1 MSATVRSAVVALA
14 SVLAALPAAADG
26 WSPAPEPAVWV
37 QTRQQLQTSGAMTD
51 RPWQFMEALETP
63 ELMAGEYLSGRTRT
77 AAGVEF
83 DAGLLLRRDGVEDW
97 QVRELRMRALCNQQ
111 RLQRLAGGNQ
121 WVDYVGRDDTASKV
135 AWICDIP

>member
-1 MSATVRSAVVALA
+1 MSAMVRSSLLALV
-14 SVLAALPAAADG
+14 SVLGALPAAAEG

-37 QTRQQLQTSGAMTD
+37 QIRQQLQTSGAMTD

-63 ELMAGEYLSGRTRT
+63 ELMAGEYLSGRTPT
-77 AAGVEF
+77 SAGVEF
-83 DAGLLLRRDGVEDW
+83 DAALLLRRAGVEDW

-111 RLQRLAGGNQ
+111 RLQRRVGETQ

>member
-1 MSATVRSAVVALA
+1 
-14 SVLAALPAAADG
+14 
-26 WSPAPEPAVWV
+26 
-37 QTRQQLQTSGAMTD
+37 
-51 RPWQFMEALETP
+51 MEALETP

-77 AAGVEF
+77 SAGVEF

-111 RLQRLAGGNQ
+111 RLQRLAGENQ

>member
-14 SVLAALPAAADG
+14 GVLAALPAAADG
-26 WSPAPEPAVWV
+26 WSPLSEPAVWV
-37 QTRQQLQTSGAMTD
+37 QTRQQLQASGAMTD

-77 AAGVEF
+77 SAGVEF

-111 RLQRLAGGNQ
+111 RLQRRAGENQ

>member
-1 MSATVRSAVVALA
+1 MSAMVRSSLLALV
-14 SVLAALPAAADG
+14 SVLGALPAAAEG

-37 QTRQQLQTSGAMTD
+37 QIRQQLQASGAMTD

-63 ELMAGEYLSGRTRT
+63 ELMAGEYLSGRTPT
-77 AAGVEF
+77 SAGVEF
-83 DAGLLLRRDGVEDW
+83 DAALLLRRAGVEDW

-111 RLQRLAGGNQ
+111 RLQRRAGETQ

-135 AWICDIP
+135 AWICDMP

>member
-1 MSATVRSAVVALA
+1 MNTTVRSAVVSLA
-14 SVLAALPAAADG
+14 SVLAALPAGAEG

-37 QTRQQLQTSGAMTD
+37 QTRQQLQASGAMTD

-63 ELMAGEYLSGRTRT
+63 ELMAGEYLSGRIRSS
-77 AAGVEF
+77 AGVEF
-83 DAGLLLRRDGVEDW
+83 DAALLLRRAGVEDW

-111 RLQRLAGGNQ
+111 RLQRRAGETQ

>member
-1 MSATVRSAVVALA
+1 MNTTVRSAVVVLTG
-14 SVLAALPAAADG
+14 VLAALPSAAEG

-37 QTRQQLQTSGAMTD
+37 QTRRQLQTSGAMTD

-77 AAGVEF
+77 SAGVEF
-83 DAGLLLRRDGVEDW
+83 DAGLLLRRAGVEDW

-111 RLQRLAGGNQ
+111 RLQRRAGENQ
-121 WVDYVGRDDTASKV
+121 WVDYVGRDDTPSKV